1 MVKSRFVS
9 SSAVVIGSAD
19 LLQALV
25 SRAGL
30 DDTALTFSDAEPL
43 QALQAILDNQPR
55 VVVLERLFAATSRG
69 AALINRI
76 KNDPELVELEIRV
89 LSPMG
94 DYSRV
99 VSRPAPAPVTPPP
112 APAPEA
118 ETPAVPAS
126 SSQGDAPV
134 AQVPVAEAP
143 ETEAPAP
150 GTDVEIVEEPRP
162 LDWHGTRRAPRVRAR
177 PGVEIQ
183 LDGNP
188 VAVVDMST
196 LGAQVLSQSM
206 LRPDQ
211 RVRVTIPRD
220 TGLLRFRGAIAWA
233 RFELPRRKGDPGPH
247 YRVGIEFLDAEAGAL
262 GEFCDSNKA

>member
-1 MVKSRFVS
+1 M
-9 SSAVVIGSAD
+9 
-19 LLQALV
+19 LQALV

-43 QALQAILDNQPR
+43 QALQAITENQPQI
-55 VVVLERLFAATSRG
+55 VVLERLFAATSRG

-76 KNDPELVELEIRV
+76 KSDPELSAVEIHV
-89 LSPMG
+89 LSPTG

-99 VSRPAPAPVTPPP
+99 VSRPAPAPPPPP
-112 APAPEA
+112 APPEPEPEPPPSASAPA
-118 ETPAVPAS
+118 AAAPAVSAPA
-126 SSQGDAPV
+126 V
-134 AQVPVAEAP
+134 EAP
-143 ETEAPAP
+143 PLEAPA
-150 GTDVEIVEEPRP
+150 VEPPSPKVDIVEEPRP

-183 LDGNP
+183 LDGNL

-220 TGLLRFRGAIAWA
+220 NGSLRFRASIAWA
-233 RFELPRRKGDPGPH
+233 RFELPKRKGDPGPH
-247 YRVGIEFLDAEAGAL
+247 YRVGIEFLDAEPGAL
-262 GEFCDSNKA
+262 GEFCEHNKA